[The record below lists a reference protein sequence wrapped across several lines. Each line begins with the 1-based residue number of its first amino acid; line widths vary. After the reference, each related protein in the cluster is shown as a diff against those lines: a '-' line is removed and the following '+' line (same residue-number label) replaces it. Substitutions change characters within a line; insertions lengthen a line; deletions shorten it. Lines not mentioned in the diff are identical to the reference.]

1 MLSFSVTFV
10 ISIVNLA
17 VLYFLLRRFL
27 WKPLR
32 TFMDD
37 RTERIRRETSEAAS
51 VMRTAEELRQR
62 YEDLLANSDDEAEWV
77 LRDAEDRANERSREI
92 IASAEKDAADA
103 MRRAAEREAMEVAH
117 ARDDL
122 AAEIA
127 RVATAAAAAITGRA
141 LDGDAERCAA
151 QEFIR
156 VAAEMESVNDA

>member
-10 ISIVNLA
+10 ISILNLA

-32 TFMDD
+32 TFMDE
-37 RTERIRRETSEAAS
+37 RTERIRRETSEAATM
-51 VMRTAEELRQR
+51 MRTAEELRQR
-62 YEDLLANSDDEAEWV
+62 YDDLLENADDEAEWV

-103 MRRAAEREAMEVAH
+103 MRRAAERETMEVAH
-117 ARDDL
+117 ARDNL
-122 AAEIA
+122 TAEIA
-127 RVATAAAAAITGRA
+127 RMATAAARAVTGKA

-151 QEFIR
+151 EEFIR
-156 VAAEMESVNDA
+156 VAAKMEVSHDA

>member
-37 RTERIRRETSEAAS
+37 RTERLRRETTEAAS
-51 VMRTAEELRQR
+51 AMRTAEELRQR
-62 YEDLLANSDDEAEWV
+62 YEDLLSNSDDEAEWV
-77 LRDAEDRANERSREI
+77 LRDAEDRAKERSREI
-92 IASAEKDAADA
+92 IAAAEKDAADA
-103 MRRAAEREAMEVAH
+103 MRRAAERETLEVAH

-122 AAEIA
+122 AIEIA
-127 RVATAAAAAITGRA
+127 RLATAAAGAVTGKA
-141 LDGDAERCAA
+141 LDGDAERRAA
-151 QEFIR
+151 EEFIR
-156 VAAEMESVNDA
+156 VVANMEAAHDA

>member
-10 ISIVNLA
+10 ISILNLA
-17 VLYFLLRRFL
+17 LLYFLLRRFL

-37 RTERIRRETSEAAS
+37 RTERIRRETSEAATM
-51 VMRTAEELRQR
+51 MRTADELRQR

-77 LRDAEDRANERSREI
+77 LRDAEDRAKERSMEI
-92 IASAEKDAADA
+92 IASAEKEAADA
-103 MRRAAEREAMEVAH
+103 MRRAAEREALEVAH

-127 RVATAAAAAITGRA
+127 RIATAAASAVTGRA
-141 LDGDAERCAA
+141 LDGEAERRAA
-151 QEFIR
+151 EEFIR
-156 VAAEMESVNDA
+156 VAANMEAAHDA

>member
-10 ISIVNLA
+10 ISILNLA

-37 RTERIRRETSEAAS
+37 RTERIRRETSEAATM
-51 VMRTAEELRQR
+51 MRTADELRQR

-77 LRDAEDRANERSREI
+77 LRDAEDRASERSREI

-103 MRRAAEREAMEVAH
+103 MRRAADREAMEVAH

-122 AAEIA
+122 ATEIA
-127 RVATAAAAAITGRA
+127 RIATAAARAVTGKE
-141 LDGDAERCAA
+141 LDGDAERRAA
-151 QEFIR
+151 EEFIR
-156 VAAEMESVNDA
+156 VAAKMEAAHDA